1 MRYLENVNQSISE
14 KREIVIETA
23 FKLFAEN
30 KIEPVTMTVVAD
42 NCNMGVASIYRYFG
56 TKKELVIAVAAKKWR
71 EYYSELQKYYKELNV
86 DKMTAAQELEFYIDR
101 YIDLYNENNDLLNFN
116 ANFGIY
122 IGSEDTTKDEMRPYN
137 SIIDKFVNRFHMLY
151 KKAQDDKTIRTDIS
165 ERSILYN
172 IMYTMMSALSKYS
185 TNIIHSA
192 DQDRNYEKEIC
203 QLKDMYLEY
212 YCRK

>member
-1 MRYLENVNQSISE
+1 MRYLENVNQSITE
-14 KREIVIETA
+14 KREIVIETV

-101 YIDLYNENNDLLNFN
+101 YIDLYNENSDLLNFN

-137 SIIDKFVNRFHMLY
+137 SIIDKFINRFHMLY
-151 KKAQDDKTIRTDIS
+151 KKAQDDKTICTDIS

>member
-1 MRYLENVNQSISE
+1 MRYLENVNQSITE

-56 TKKELVIAVAAKKWR
+56 MKKELVIAVAAKKWR

-101 YIDLYNENNDLLNFN
+101 YIDLYNENSDLLNFN

-137 SIIDKFVNRFHMLY
+137 SIIDKFINRFHMLY

-185 TNIIHSA
+185 TNITHSA

>member
-1 MRYLENVNQSISE
+1 MMYLENVNQSITE

>member
-1 MRYLENVNQSISE
+1 MRYLENVNQSITE

-172 IMYTMMSALSKYS
+172 TKK
-185 TNIIHSA
+185 
-192 DQDRNYEKEIC
+192 KEI
-203 QLKDMYLEY
+203 K
-212 YCRK
+212 R

>member
-1 MRYLENVNQSISE
+1 
-14 KREIVIETA
+14 
-23 FKLFAEN
+23 
-30 KIEPVTMTVVAD
+30 MTVVAD

-101 YIDLYNENNDLLNFN
+101 YIDLYKENSDLLNFN

-165 ERSILYN
+165 ERSLFYN

>member
-1 MRYLENVNQSISE
+1 MRYLENVNQSITE

-101 YIDLYNENNDLLNFN
+101 YIDLYNENSDLLNFN

-137 SIIDKFVNRFHMLY
+137 SIIDKFINRFHMLY

>member
-1 MRYLENVNQSISE
+1 MRYLENVNQSITE

-165 ERSILYN
+165 ERSILYD

>member
-1 MRYLENVNQSISE
+1 MRYLDNVNQSITE
-14 KREIVIETA
+14 RRDIVIETA

-30 KIEPVTMTVVAD
+30 RIEPVTMTVVAD

-56 TKKELVIAVAAKKWR
+56 TKKELVIAVATKKWR
-71 EYYSELQKYYKELNV
+71 EYYGELQKYYKELNV

-101 YIDLYNENNDLLNFN
+101 YIDLYNENSDLLNFN

-137 SIIDKFVNRFHMLY
+137 SIIDKFINRFHMLY

>member
-1 MRYLENVNQSISE
+1 MRYLENVNQSITE

-151 KKAQDDKTIRTDIS
+151 KKAQEDKTIRTDIS